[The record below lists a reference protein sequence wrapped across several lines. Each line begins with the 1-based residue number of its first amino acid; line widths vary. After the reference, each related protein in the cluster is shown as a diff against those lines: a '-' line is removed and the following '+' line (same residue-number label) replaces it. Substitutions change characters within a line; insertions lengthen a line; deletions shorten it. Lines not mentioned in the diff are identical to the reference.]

1 MKLLASL
8 LSGLRAAC
16 AAFPDPRKGRFGNIA
31 VADFGMAAFS
41 MFFMQ
46 SASFLSFQR
55 TLEKGHGRS
64 NCQTL
69 FEIGKIP
76 SDSYI
81 RDMLDEADP
90 ALLQP
95 CFERLETL
103 LVEPPMR
110 QAFGR
115 LEGRTL
121 IAWDG
126 TEYFC
131 SQKLG
136 CPNCLTRKR
145 SNGKTENYHCLLSA
159 TVVAPGHSKVVPLM
173 PEFIAPRDGAEK
185 QDCER
190 NACKRWFGKH
200 GARLTPLRPIILGD
214 DLFACHPVC
223 EMITDVGDD
232 FIFTCKPTSHKTL
245 YDFIDGAEL
254 SRLEMKVPRRHTKDT
269 FRYRWIEA
277 VPIRDGKDAILVNW
291 IGFEIVDAKGKVKY
305 SMAWVTSL
313 PVTKDNVAEIVACGR
328 ARWKI
333 ENESFNVLKNHGYEL
348 EHNFGHGQK
357 FLSMTLAALNLLAFA
372 WHSVLELLEPPWK
385 AAREAAVKRTSFFAH
400 ILMLTAYVAFP
411 SWKIFLHSL
420 ATFTIPPDLIKNRHS
435 P

>member
-1 MKLLASL
+1 MQLLRSLLA
-8 LSGLRAAC
+8 GLKALC
-16 AAFPDPRKGRFGNIA
+16 ATFPDARKGRGGNIEIS
-31 VADFGMAAFS
+31 DFGLSAFS

-46 SASFLSFQR
+46 GASFLAYQR

-69 FEIGKIP
+69 FGIGGIP
-76 SDSYI
+76 SDNYI
-81 RDMLDEADP
+81 RGRLDEADP
-90 ALLQP
+90 ELLQP
-95 CFERLETL
+95 CFESMETL
-103 LVEPPMR
+103 LAEPPMR

-115 LEGRTL
+115 LGGRTL

-126 TEYFC
+126 TEYFS

-173 PEFIAPRDGAEK
+173 PEFVVSRDGAEK

-190 NACKRWFGKH
+190 NAVKRWFAKH
-200 GARLTPLRPIILGD
+200 GARLAPLSPVFLGD
-214 DLFACHPVC
+214 DLFACHPVAK
-223 EMITDVGDD
+223 MITDAGDD
-232 FIFTCKPTSHKTL
+232 FIFTCQPTSHKPL
-245 YDFIDGAEL
+245 YDFIDGAEF
-254 SRLEMKVPRRHTKDT
+254 RRHEEKVRRRNTKET
-269 FRYRWIEA
+269 LRYRWIEA
-277 VPIRDGKDAILVNW
+277 VPLRDGKDAILVNW

-313 PVTKDNVAEIVACGR
+313 PVAKDNVAEIVACGR

-348 EHNFGHGQK
+348 EHNFGHGQQ
-357 FLSMTLAALNLLAFA
+357 FLAMMLAVLNLLAFA
-372 WHSVLELLEPPWK
+372 WHTVLEWLEPPWQ

-400 ILMLTAYVAFP
+400 ISMLSAYVVFP
-411 SWKIFLHSL
+411 SWEVLLQSL
-420 ATFTIPPDLIKNRHS
+420 TTFSIPPELAKSRDS